1 MNCRGMNGEMG
12 RSVGCRIFEYDFSKE
27 GISYQRSTYGVCG
40 VFMTG
45 IFVLFLWGEGVR
57 AHGIILIIFIC
68 TPPHDARI
76 SENAHQKR
84 KISCDIS
91 RADFIRGLRCK
102 KT

>member
-45 IFVLFLWGEGVR
+45 IFVLFLWG
-57 AHGIILIIFIC
+57 
-68 TPPHDARI
+68 DARI

-84 KISCDIS
+84 KISCVIS